1 MHKSRK
7 AHLYFFRPCQTVAE
21 GASANIANMHF
32 FTYQVHGSIQ
42 KHVTTYIS
50 MSSFIT
56 MTCSSKLQL
65 YYGTAEEKLQ
75 SRENSNTT
83 HTESHGTKTRNERAI
98 SQGKSVYFFSL
109 SLSILNSPD
118 RGSHG
123 GSRSRGISC
132 VASELRFVFRC
143 LPRRNSRPDS
153 YVRILGPRAQQLAD
167 LLGRLARRFLV
178 KEILFSRR

>member
-1 MHKSRK
+1 MIYWFIQSC
-7 AHLYFFRPCQTVAE
+7 FIFNVAE
-21 GASANIANMHF
+21 KWDRKQSLEVEEAHMYIYALAKRAMVPRPETKERYHRASL
-32 FTYQVHGSIQ
+32 SIF
-42 KHVTTYIS
+42 S
-50 MSSFIT
+50 P
-56 MTCSSKLQL
+56 
-65 YYGTAEEKLQ
+65 
-75 SRENSNTT
+75 
-83 HTESHGTKTRNERAI
+83 
-98 SQGKSVYFFSL
+98 SL

-118 RGSHG
+118 RGSHR